1 MFGRVL
7 PALNT
12 ASGVCRGIYLPEVY
26 PGFSW
31 DNLKHLPPGTSKIPR
46 LGGDFLWKQFNAVA
60 NLGVDMCYV
69 GMFDEVDEGTAIF
82 KVSNTPPEQGYF
94 VTYEGQPA
102 DWYLRLTAEGSKVI
116 SGERP
121 NSRNIPISP

>member
-7 PALNT
+7 PALNP
-12 ASGVCRGIYLPEVY
+12 ASGVCRAI
-26 PGFSW
+26 
-31 DNLKHLPPGTSKIPR
+31 
-46 LGGDFLWKQFNAVA
+46 
-60 NLGVDMCYV
+60 YV

-82 KVSNTPPEQGYF
+82 KVSNTPPEQGYYA
-94 VTYEGQPA
+94 TYEGLPA

>member
-1 MFGRVL
+1 VYRSFHGYCPWNTGNYYYAGTNKFASTGYWAQDLAAATNSGMF
-7 PALNT
+7 
-12 ASGVCRGIYLPEVY
+12 YLPQGY

-31 DNLKHLPPGTSKIPR
+31 DNLEHLPPGTSKIPR

-82 KVSNTPPEQGYF
+82 KVNNTPPEQGYF
-94 VTYEGQPA
+94 VTCEGLPA
-102 DWYLRLTAEGSKVI
+102 D
-116 SGERP
+116 
-121 NSRNIPISP
+121 